1 MKFRVLSGIFVL
13 LIAACNQNIERIS
26 DGPRLED
33 GPQREGPL
41 ASPLTMPEFS
51 AGDEEGEEADA
62 PPFVK
67 AFFMHTWVEA
77 LYSLPTNRNPKSHW
91 NSPLIDPVNGRVWC
105 TDCHVSGQVNFAN
118 IPKQRLP
125 LVDMYENDPDF
136 MADLM
141 RKWVGRL
148 NSDDYGASAKLSGTV
163 TCLTCHETNPAP

>member
-1 MKFRVLSGIFVL
+1 MKLRILSGIFVL
-13 LIAACNQNIERIS
+13 LVAACNQNIERIS
-26 DGPRLED
+26 NGPRLED
-33 GPQREGPL
+33 APQREEPL
-41 ASPLTMPEFS
+41 ASPFAMPEFS

-77 LYSLPTNRNPKSHW
+77 LYSVPANRNPKSDW
-91 NSPLIDPVNGRVWC
+91 SSPLIDPVNGRVWC

-125 LVDMYENDPDF
+125 LVDMYEDDPDF

-148 NSDDYGASAKLSGTV
+148 NSDDYGASSKLSGTV